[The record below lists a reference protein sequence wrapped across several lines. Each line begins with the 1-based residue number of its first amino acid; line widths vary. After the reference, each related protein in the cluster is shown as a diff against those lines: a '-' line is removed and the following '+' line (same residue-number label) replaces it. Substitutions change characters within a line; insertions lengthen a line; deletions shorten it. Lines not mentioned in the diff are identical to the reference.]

1 MRALPPASRTEG
13 REAFMLQIPC
23 PWCGPRDE
31 IEFIPRGPV
40 ASRPDPSTASD
51 LEWTT
56 YLYQGANTRGWLR
69 EYWVHTHGCGQL
81 FVVTRQTLTNE
92 IAPVDGS

>member
-1 MRALPPASRTEG
+1 
-13 REAFMLQIPC
+13 MLQIPC

-31 IEFIPRGPV
+31 IEFVPRGPV

-69 EYWVHTHGCGQL
+69 EYWVHTHGCGQV